1 MAARK
6 SLFFVGRSLYGHKVR
21 GTMILLFNSFELC
34 RQKGLAYLVGRIL
47 TVRFM
52 DNREKDLTKL

>member
-21 GTMILLFNSFELC
+21 GTMILLFNSLELC

-47 TVRFM
+47 TVRLM

>member
-21 GTMILLFNSFELC
+21 GTMILLLNSFEGC
-34 RQKGLAYLVGRIL
+34 RLKGLAYLVRRIL
-47 TVRFM
+47 TVQQM
-52 DNREKDLTKL
+52 DNREKDPTKP